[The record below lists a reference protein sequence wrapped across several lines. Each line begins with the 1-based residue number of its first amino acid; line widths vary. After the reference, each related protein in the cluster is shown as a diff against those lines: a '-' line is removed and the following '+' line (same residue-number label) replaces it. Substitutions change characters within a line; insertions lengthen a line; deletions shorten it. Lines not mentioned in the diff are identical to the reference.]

1 MPPAPA
7 PADTDLRGLV
17 WGLKRWQFVLA
28 LGFGLLAFAWAANWL
43 PQAYVHWLVKDSV
56 KDLAEAARDS
66 DITYAQAK
74 TEATAIFKPVRW
86 RLTHP
91 AAGQWFHEG
100 NPEEPVSWDLGSEPT
115 LPFTGVPGGPDD
127 VVVLAVVQGSN
138 ARDGVSLTFV
148 GRD

>member
-1 MPPAPA
+1 MSAPSAPP
-7 PADTDLRGLV
+7 DTDLRGLV
-17 WGLKRWQFVLA
+17 WGLKRWQFVLG
-28 LGFGLLAFAWAANWL
+28 LGFLLLAFAWTANWL

-56 KDLAEAARDS
+56 KDLAEAARAS
-66 DITYAQAK
+66 DITYEQAK

-91 AAGQWFHEG
+91 AAGQWHYEG
-100 NPEEPVSWDLGSEPT
+100 DPARPVTWDLGSEPA

-127 VVVLAVVQGSN
+127 LVVLAVVQGSN